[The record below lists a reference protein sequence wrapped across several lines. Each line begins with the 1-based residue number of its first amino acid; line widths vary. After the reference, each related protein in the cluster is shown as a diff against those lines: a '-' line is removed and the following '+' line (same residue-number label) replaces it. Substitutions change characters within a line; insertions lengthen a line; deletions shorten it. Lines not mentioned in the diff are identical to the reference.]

1 MHRHHDAEMRTTLTL
16 EDNLAAKLRE
26 AARKR
31 KLSFKQIVNEALR
44 KGLQAAGDRRKVRN
58 FRVEPIMRGGFQPGI
73 DMDKINQFLD
83 EEETEQFIGKRKGG
97 K

>member
-1 MHRHHDAEMRTTLTL
+1 MRTTLTL
-16 EDNLAAKLRE
+16 EDSLAAKLRE

-31 KLSFKQIVNEALR
+31 KLSFKQIINEALR
-44 KGLQAAGDRRKVRN
+44 KGLQTTDERRAVKK

-73 DMDKINQFLD
+73 DVDKINQFLD
-83 EEETEQFIGKRKGG
+83 GEETEQFIAKMKQA